1 MIKGSAVP
9 PLLPRKHRVLYFEK
23 NEKKIYFLPYTYM
36 FFLEL
41 AEQAEPVS
49 IHAVFG
55 VFKKRNQ
62 GGTRRN
68 LPMVKPFLK
77 KEKL

>member
-1 MIKGSAVP
+1 
-9 PLLPRKHRVLYFEK
+9 
-23 NEKKIYFLPYTYM
+23 M

-55 VFKKRNQ
+55 AFKKRNQ